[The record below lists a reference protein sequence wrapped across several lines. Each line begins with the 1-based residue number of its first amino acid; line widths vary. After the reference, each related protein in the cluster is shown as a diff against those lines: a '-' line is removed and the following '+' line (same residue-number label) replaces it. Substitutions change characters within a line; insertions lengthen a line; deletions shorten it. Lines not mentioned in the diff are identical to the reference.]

1 MNPPGG
7 VIRRATESDLPTVR
21 RLADRIWKACY
32 PGMISGAQ
40 IDHMLGWMYSE
51 AQLRQD
57 VARGVRLELV
67 EVDGVPV
74 GYLAT
79 EADGPSGIL
88 HLHKL
93 YLVPERHG
101 RGEGRWMLD
110 HVLDLARAG
119 GFREIRLRVNKANAR
134 ALRAYERAGFRK
146 LEAVTVDIGAGFVMD
161 DFVLGRDVE
170 PAGQKVK

>member
-7 VIRRATESDLPTVR
+7 VIRTATESDIPTLR

-32 PGMISGAQ
+32 PGMISRAQ
-40 IDHMLGWMYSE
+40 IDFMLRWMYSE
-51 AQLRQD
+51 EQLREDLAQ
-57 VARGVRLELV
+57 GVRLELV

-79 EADGPSGIL
+79 EADGPSGAL

-93 YLVPERHG
+93 YLIPERHG

-110 HVLDLARAG
+110 HVLDRARAG
-119 GFREIRLRVNKANAR
+119 GFREILLRVNKANVR
-134 ALRAYERAGFRK
+134 ALRAYERAGFRTA
-146 LEAVTVDIGAGFVMD
+146 ETVTVDIGGGFVMD
-161 DFVLGRDVE
+161 DFLLVRDVE